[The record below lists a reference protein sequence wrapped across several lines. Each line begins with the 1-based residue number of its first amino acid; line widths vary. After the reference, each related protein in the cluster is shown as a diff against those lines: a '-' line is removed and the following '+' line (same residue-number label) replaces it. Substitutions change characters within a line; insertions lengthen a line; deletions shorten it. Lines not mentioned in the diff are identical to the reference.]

1 MLFFQILRDY
11 HEAILSG
18 LWMTLKLSL
27 VIWSSGLVL
36 GTLIGIASDKW
47 KMGVGIP
54 LRFGSFVLSGLPVL
68 VLLFWLHYPLQ
79 SILGIVVDPFYT
91 AAAALSLINVVL
103 VADVVKSTLRD
114 FPNQYV
120 VAAQVCGLSARDTVT
135 LIQIPIVLRQMIP
148 GLLMIQVTMLQATL
162 FASLISVD
170 EIFRTTQ
177 RINAIVYRPIE
188 VYTALGLFFLA
199 ICLPLNGLAL
209 YLRQRY
215 TRDLSET

>member
-1 MLFFQILRDY
+1 MVFFQIFSDY
-11 HEAILSG
+11 HQAILAG
-18 LWMTLKLSL
+18 LGVTLRLSL
-27 VIWSSGLVL
+27 LIWSLGLFFGALV
-36 GTLIGIASDKW
+36 GIASDKW
-47 KMGVGIP
+47 KKGVGIP

-91 AAAALSLINVVL
+91 AAAALSLVNVML
-103 VADVVKSTLRD
+103 VADVVKNTLRD
-114 FPNQYV
+114 FPHQYLL
-120 VAAQVCGLSARDTVT
+120 AAQVCGLSARDTVT
-135 LIQIPIVLRQMIP
+135 RIQIPIVFRQMLP
-148 GLLMIQVTMLQATL
+148 SLLLIQVSMLQSTL

-170 EIFRTTQ
+170 EIFRVAQ
-177 RINAIVYRPIE
+177 RINAVLYRPIE

-209 YLRQRY
+209 YLRRRY